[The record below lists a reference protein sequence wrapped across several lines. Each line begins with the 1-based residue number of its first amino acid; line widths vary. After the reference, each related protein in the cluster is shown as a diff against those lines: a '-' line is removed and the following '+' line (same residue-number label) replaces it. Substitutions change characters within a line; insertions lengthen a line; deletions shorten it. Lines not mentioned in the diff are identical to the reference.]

1 MLLGGAVLVASMG
14 VIGISATQGSNGFRK
29 GKLHSDKSC
38 CEDLQ
43 KQLDELKTNLEESKD
58 EIKDARDRFCIQ
70 VRILRISIFWK
81 MIIILFI
88 YRSNQN
94 DG

>member
-14 VIGISATQGSNGFRK
+14 VIGISATQGSKGFRK
-29 GKLHSDKSC
+29 GNIHFDKSC

-58 EIKDARDRFCIQ
+58 EIKDARERFCIQ
-70 VRILRISIFWK
+70 VRIIHISIFWD
-81 MIIILFI
+81 MIII
-88 YRSNQN
+88 
-94 DG
+94 